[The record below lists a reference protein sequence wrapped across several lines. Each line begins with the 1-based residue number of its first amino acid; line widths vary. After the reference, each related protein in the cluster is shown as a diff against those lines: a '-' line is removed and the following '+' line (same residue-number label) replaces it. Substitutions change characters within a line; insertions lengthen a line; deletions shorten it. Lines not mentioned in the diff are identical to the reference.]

1 MVEQGELAKEQAH
14 FDTAWDAREKS
25 RQLLQG
31 AWEAA
36 GGPNKVRALVKRNG
50 ELKAKQLGGPEEA
63 VAFGRFDR
71 DGETLYIGNH
81 CIANEDRDLLVINWQ
96 ADAANAYYAATVQEP
111 LGVERK
117 RTYATTRN
125 QIDTYTDTLFEHL
138 ARSLEELTGPEQWGV
153 DDAILDDLEAGRTGL
168 MRDIVQTIH
177 ASQNELIRSP
187 IDQLLIVQGGPGT
200 GKTAI
205 ALHRISWLLFNYRD
219 RLQPADCLVIG
230 PNPTFTRYIREVL
243 PGLGDQDVR
252 HADLRSLGPQRGV
265 GAAEDRRVSRLKG
278 DARMADLLRHAL
290 WQRVGLAEKAERLTL
305 GAEGLGP
312 SAEREEIEREIDRL
326 RQGTYNDGRTSFRRF
341 LQDQVARRSRSVVT
355 AATID
360 NALERVWPQATPQ
373 SFLRDLF
380 ASRERM
386 LAAAGAVEKD
396 FTVSEIRRLLRAPQE
411 KLSLEA
417 WSDAD
422 VALLD
427 ELDYLL
433 NGRPTTFGHVV
444 VDEAQ
449 DLSPMQLRSIRR
461 RSRSGS
467 MTVVG
472 DIAQSTG
479 SWARDSWDDVR
490 QGLGSDLP
498 TVVEELSLGYR
509 VPRQVYEFAAQ
520 LLPVAAP
527 LVTPPRVVRD
537 GPQDPELIET
547 ASEDLALVAVR
558 AARHHAGN
566 GQFVGL
572 ICCDELRD
580 SVVEQFRAHG
590 ISYSDAS
597 TGEIGKSINLASPVE
612 AKGLEFDAVV
622 IVDPAAIVRSSDRG
636 HRLLYVA
643 LTRTTRFLTVVH
655 DGVALP
661 IEPMSPDSGLDE
673 APQVLTIASPPET
686 ATEER
691 LTDVVAKEG
700 RADRRAIPPSSRAV
714 DRLTRSAA
722 REIAAEVRDALQ
734 PSTYRNF
741 LVALCEELGVDLDGT
756 S

>member
-14 FDTAWDAREKS
+14 FDAAWDAREKS

-31 AWEAA
+31 AWQAA

-50 ELKAKQLGGPEEA
+50 EQKAKQLGGPEDA

-81 CIANEDRDLLVINWQ
+81 CIADDDRDLLVINWQ
-96 ADAANAYYAATVQEP
+96 ADAANDYYAATVQDP

-117 RTYATTRN
+117 RTYSTTRN

-138 ARSLEELTGPEQWGV
+138 ARSLDELTGPEQWGV
-153 DDAILDDLEAGRTGL
+153 DDAILDDLEDGRTGL

-205 ALHRISWLLFNYRD
+205 ALHRISWLLFKHRD
-219 RLQPADCLVIG
+219 RLKPADCLVVG

-243 PGLGDQDVR
+243 PGLGDEDVR

-265 GAAEDRRVSRLKG
+265 GTAEDPRVAQLKG
-278 DARMADLLRHAL
+278 DARMADLLKNAL
-290 WQRVGLAEKAERLTL
+290 WQRVGLAEKAERLTV
-305 GAEGLGP
+305 GVEGLGP
-312 SAEREEIEREIDRL
+312 TFEREEIEREVERL
-326 RQGTYNDGRTSFRRF
+326 RHGTYNDGRVAFRRF
-341 LQDQVARRSRSVVT
+341 LQDQVARRSRSEVT
-355 AATID
+355 ATTID

-373 SFLRDLF
+373 AFLRDLL

-396 FTVSEIRRLLRAPQE
+396 FTVSEIRSLLRAPQE

-417 WSDAD
+417 WSDTD

-433 NGRPTTFGHVV
+433 NGRSKTYGHVV

-461 RSRSGS
+461 RSRNGS

-479 SWARDSWDDVR
+479 PWARDSWDDVCE
-490 QGLGSDLP
+490 GLGSDLP
-498 TVVEELSLGYR
+498 TAVEELSLGYR

-520 LLPVAAP
+520 LLPIAAP

-537 GPQDPELIET
+537 GPEDPELTET

-572 ICCDELRD
+572 ICCDELREA
-580 SVVEQFRAHG
+580 VVEQFRALG

-597 TGEIGKSINLASPVE
+597 TGEIGKSINLASPIE

-622 IVDPAAIVRSSDRG
+622 ILDPSGIVRSSERG

-655 DGVALP
+655 DGVAMP
-661 IEPMSPDSGLDE
+661 IGPVSPGSEPDE
-673 APQVLTIASPPET
+673 TPAVLTIASPPEAVTNGQPDGAVTRKKET
-686 ATEER
+686 A
-691 LTDVVAKEG
+691 
-700 RADRRAIPPSSRAV
+700 PSLHAPSPRAV
-714 DRLTRSAA
+714 DRFTRSAA

-734 PSTYRNF
+734 PGAYRSF
-741 LVALCEELGVDLDGT
+741 LLTLSEELGIDLER
-756 S
+756 SE